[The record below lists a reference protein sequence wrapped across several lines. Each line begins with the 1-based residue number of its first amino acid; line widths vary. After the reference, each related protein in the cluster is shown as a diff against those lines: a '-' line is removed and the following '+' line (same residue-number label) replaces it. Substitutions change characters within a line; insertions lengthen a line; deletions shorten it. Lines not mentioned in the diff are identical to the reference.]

1 MTLGPRTSR
10 DKTMK
15 LGAWLR
21 SVKRMLERGVFPQ
34 ELSFLLELP
43 LRRLI
48 LSPAELVERLAL
60 TPASQVLEVG
70 PGPGYYSVA
79 VASAIPHGRLEL
91 LDLQPEML
99 ERAKRKLQANGLRN
113 VGYSQSSASTIPFPE
128 SFFDVVFL
136 VAVLGEINNREE
148 FLREAHRVIKPGGT
162 LSISEHYPD
171 PDFSALR
178 AVKTLVEEYGFK
190 LVNNHGKSWSYT
202 ANFGKSE

>member
-1 MTLGPRTSR
+1 
-10 DKTMK
+10 MK
-15 LGAWLR
+15 LRAWLR

-48 LSPAELVERLAL
+48 ISPSELVERLAL

-70 PGPGYYSVA
+70 PGPGYYSVG
-79 VASAIPHGRLEL
+79 VARAIPHGRLEL

-99 ERAKRKLQANGLRN
+99 ERAKRKLQANGLRT
-113 VGYSQSSASTIPFPE
+113 VGFTHSNASTIPFPE
-128 SFFDVVFL
+128 SSFDVVFL

-148 FLREAHRVIKPGGT
+148 FLREAHRVMKPVGI

-171 PDFSALR
+171 PDFSALDT
-178 AVKTLVEEYGFK
+178 VKTLVEDHDFK
-190 LVNNHGKSWSYT
+190 LVSNHGRSWSYT
-202 ANFGKSE
+202 ANFRKSA